1 METEHHEIMGITVS
15 PLCLILQLPEA
26 AHSWMPSAHQW
37 LISSAAS
44 WPYILSLPSIPGISY
59 LKIQLSQTGK
69 RKSQMQ
75 TRIEYPSHRLSG
87 KPNLTYSK
95 LGQMTPER
103 EAYNGSPEGKRH
115 SEDRPQREQETTQP
129 SVKNRWKAWH
139 WGRLKKL
146 KSRSFNRCANGTDRC
161 QTQHAGE
168 QSSKIL

>member
-1 METEHHEIMGITVS
+1 METERLEMMGVTVS
-15 PLCLILQLPEA
+15 PPRLVLQVPEA
-26 AHSWMPSAHQW
+26 VHSWMPSAHQW
-37 LISSAAS
+37 LVSSAAS
-44 WPYILSLPSIPGISY
+44 WPHILSLPCIPGTSY

-87 KPNLTYSK
+87 KPNLTSNK
-95 LGQMTPER
+95 LGQMTPES
-103 EAYNGSPEGKRH
+103 EAHNGNPEGKRH
-115 SEDRPQREQETTQP
+115 NEDCPQREQETTQP
-129 SVKNRWKAWH
+129 SVENRWKAWH

-161 QTQHAGE
+161 QTQQAGE